1 MVIIYSIPILIIAV
15 MFIYTKEYK
24 KDIKNRIYKGKLYFL
39 SGLSMY
45 IADKLQKQFGILN
58 NNEVQNRLQKLEP
71 DRDIKNQI
79 YLFFVDKISL
89 VIICFSAFLILGVFN
104 CISIQLDGNK
114 TVTAIQRPDAG
125 NGDRT
130 FQLEAVNPA
139 QNDSKEQI
147 SLTLDAYM
155 MSNEEIDSLLDE
167 YFEKLKVNVLGKNT
181 DFDNITESLNF
192 VYKEYQ
198 LVSVLYGVNGDGFLT
213 ENGSINSECV
223 YEYYEKNET
232 QSVTSSFSIILSYG
246 NIDKEYEQS
255 VVIKLEQK
263 EKTLS
268 EQIMQEINQNY
279 SLNEKNIILPDNLNG
294 VPIQY
299 HEKKEKETLLF
310 IVLGIIIG
318 ILAYIGRDKEIKKRL
333 EKRNAQLEMD
343 YASIVCKLTLLNE
356 AGSTLLLAWDKI
368 ISDYESG
375 KGQYGYRYAYEEMKV
390 TRYRMKNGV
399 SEAEAYAEFGRRCDT
414 VSYMKLGCLLEQNI
428 RKGTKGLKNILNG
441 EVREAFAERKL
452 LAKKRGEE
460 ASTKLLFPMLLML
473 LISMIVVIMPAFMS
487 MNL

>member
-1 MVIIYSIPILIIAV
+1 MVIIYSILMLIIVA
-15 MFIYTKEYK
+15 MFIFTKGYK
-24 KDIKNRIYKGKLYFL
+24 KDIRNQIYKGKLFFF
-39 SGLSMY
+39 SGLSIY
-45 IADKLQKQFGILN
+45 IVDKFQKHFGILN
-58 NNEVQNRLQKLEP
+58 NNEVQIKLQKLKP
-71 DRDIKNQI
+71 NQNIKNQV
-79 YLFFVDKISL
+79 YVFFVDKISL
-89 VIICFSAFLILGVFN
+89 VIICFTAFLILGVFN

-114 TVTAIQRPDAG
+114 PVTAIQRPDVG
-125 NGDRT
+125 NGDQT
-130 FQLEAVNPA
+130 FELEAVNPA
-139 QNDSKEQI
+139 QNNSKERVL
-147 SLTLDAYM
+147 LTLDAYR
-155 MSNEEIDSLLDE
+155 MSDEEINRLLDAC
-167 YFEKLKVNVLGKNT
+167 FEKLKVDVLGKNT

-192 VYKEYQ
+192 VYKEYR
-198 LVSVLYGVNGDGFLT
+198 LVSVLYSVHEDGFLT
-213 ENGSINSECV
+213 ENGSINSQCV
-223 YEYYEKNET
+223 YEYYEKNKT

-246 NIDKEYEQS
+246 DIDKEYEQS
-255 VVIKLEQK
+255 IEIKLEQK

-299 HEKKEKETLLF
+299 YEKKEKETLLF

-375 KGQYGYRYAYEEMKV
+375 KNQYGYRYAYEEMKL
-390 TRYRMKNGV
+390 TKYRMKNGV

-460 ASTKLLFPMLLML
+460 ASTKLLFPMMLML